1 MARFRCS
8 ILVIICGFTT
18 LGKRGFVGMS
28 AAGTVRAY
36 RPYGGSHAK
45 AHPSSDRLRGSLRSG
60 DTTSDS
66 AAHNVHRL
74 ACRASGPLHQM
85 PAAASRLRRDAP
97 FGQKKRR
104 SRNTFSDQTRK
115 EERTTW
121 ESIEKTG
128 RTSAGT
134 KWRGE
139 AFRASDVA
147 ARRGTPPRGGLCGLR
162 NPK

>member
-28 AAGTVRAY
+28 TAGTVRAY
-36 RPYGGSHAK
+36 RPYGGSHAM
-45 AHPSSDRLRGSLRSG
+45 AL
-60 DTTSDS
+60 TSDS

-147 ARRGTPPRGGLCGLR
+147 ARMCTPPRGGLCGLR